1 MTKSQPGRW
10 LLIYMH
16 VLSPGTVNSARLWV
30 EGSERVGSEL
40 AYDLVY
46 EVLESGGRKPTVS
59 LCVYM

>member
-1 MTKSQPGRW
+1 MVAY
-10 LLIYMH
+10 IYMH
-16 VLSPGTVNSARLWV
+16 VLSPGTVNSARVWV
-30 EGSERVGSEL
+30 EGSEMVGSEL